1 MPLRQRPIVPQNW
14 ESKMAASLKLLAK
27 PFRTESDFQVRRAG
41 IIIKKNHPPADIFSE
56 RLKCWLV
63 DKKIEISI
71 NEIQPDLDILII
83 AGGDGTLLHVAEQAA
98 RHSIPV
104 IGINLGNLGF
114 LTELTE
120 QEALPALEKI
130 INGSVSVEN
139 RMMLKTR
146 ITRDVRGLQPTEYRY
161 ALNEV
166 VISKGTLD
174 RVMQLSTRA
183 NQDFIT
189 TYKADGLIFSTP
201 TGSTAYNLSAG
212 GPLVYP
218 GLASILVTPI
228 CPFMLSSRPILLPP
242 ETRLSTC
249 IDNGPGYSAK
259 IIIDGQSDWDMQ
271 EGEILEIEVAEHPLL
286 LITSPHRD
294 YFSILRNKLH
304 WGITQSF
311 RSL

>member
-1 MPLRQRPIVPQNW
+1 MDVTDNPPWTQ
-14 ESKMAASLKLLAK
+14 
-27 PFRTESDFQVRRAG
+27 PFRTIRGFQVRRAG
-41 IIIKKNHPPADIFSE
+41 IILKKDHPPAEVFTQTLTR
-56 RLKCWLV
+56 RLHA
-63 DKKIEISI
+63 KKIATLVNRIE
-71 NEIQPDLDILII
+71 PDLDILII

-98 RHSIPV
+98 RHQIPV

-120 QEALPALEKI
+120 PEAIPALEGI
-130 INGSVSVEN
+130 LNGAVRIEN

-146 ITRDVRGLQPTEYRY
+146 IIGKNQEAGCHTYRY

-174 RVMQLSTRA
+174 RMLRLSTRA
-183 NQDFIT
+183 DQDFIT

-242 ETRLSTC
+242 QTRLTTR
-249 IDNGPGYSAK
+249 IDHDPGYSAK
-259 IIIDGQSDWDMQ
+259 IIIDGQSNWDM
-271 EGEILEIEVAEHPLL
+271 GEDDTLEIEAARHPLQ
-286 LITSPHRD
+286 LIASPHHD

-304 WGITQSF
+304 WGIIQPNDQEPGQAT
-311 RSL
+311 

>member
-1 MPLRQRPIVPQNW
+1 
-14 ESKMAASLKLLAK
+14 MAAPLKLLAK
-27 PFRTESDFQVRRAG
+27 PFHAISNFQVCRAG
-41 IIIKKNHPPADIFSE
+41 IITKKNHAPATLFTE
-56 RLKCWLV
+56 TLKNWLQ
-63 DKKIEISI
+63 DKKITTTVNRIE
-71 NEIQPDLDILII
+71 PDLDILII

-98 RHSIPV
+98 RYSIPV

-120 QEALPALEKI
+120 HEAIPALEEI
-130 INGSVSVEN
+130 LNGTVTVEN
-139 RMMLKTR
+139 RMMLKAR
-146 ITRDVRGLQPTEYRY
+146 ITRENHGGHPTEYRY

-174 RVMQLSTRA
+174 RVLQLSTRA

-242 ETRLSTC
+242 ETRLSTR
-249 IDNGPGYSAK
+249 IDNGPHYSAK
-259 IIIDGQSDWDMQ
+259 IIIDGQSDWDMH
-271 EGEILEIEVAEHPLL
+271 EAEVLEIEAAEHPLQ

-304 WGITQSF
+304 WGITQTPNKALSVED
-311 RSL
+311 

>member
-1 MPLRQRPIVPQNW
+1 MTAPQ
-14 ESKMAASLKLLAK
+14 K
-27 PFRTESDFQVRRAG
+27 PFRTVSDFSVRRAG
-41 IIIKKNHPPADIFSE
+41 IIIKKDHPPADTFAKI
-56 RLKCWLV
+56 LGNWLQDRGIAV
-63 DKKIEISI
+63 TIDQIDS
-71 NEIQPDLDILII
+71 NLDVLII

-98 RHSIPV
+98 RYSIPV

-120 QEALPALEKI
+120 HEAIPALEEI
-130 INGSVSVEN
+130 ITHAVTVEN

-146 ITRDVRGLQPTEYRY
+146 IIKKSQDDRQHQPTEYRY

-174 RVMQLSTRA
+174 RVLQLSTRA
-183 NQDFIT
+183 NAEYIT

-228 CPFMLSSRPILLPP
+228 CPFMLSSRPVLLPP
-242 ETRLSTC
+242 ETKLSTR
-249 IDNGPGYSAK
+249 IDDGPGHYAK
-259 IIIDGQSDWDMQ
+259 IIIDGQSAWDMQ
-271 EGEILEIEVAEHPLL
+271 EDEILEIEAAEHPLQ
-286 LITSPHRD
+286 LIISPHRD

-304 WGITQSF
+304 WGIPQVKDN
-311 RSL
+311 

>member
-1 MPLRQRPIVPQNW
+1 M
-14 ESKMAASLKLLAK
+14 ASLLH
-27 PFRTESDFQVRRAG
+27 PFRIVSDFSVRRAG
-41 IIIKKNHPPADIFSE
+41 IIIKKDHEPADAFANMLCE
-56 RLKCWLV
+56 WLKNRGV
-63 DKKIEISI
+63 TATINQIE
-71 NEIQPDLDILII
+71 PDLDILII
-83 AGGDGTLLHVAEQAA
+83 LGGDGTLLHVADQAA

-120 QEALPALEKI
+120 QEALPALEEI
-130 INGSVSVEN
+130 ISGAVTVEN

-146 ITRDVRGLQPTEYRY
+146 IIRENQPTAYRY

-174 RVMQLSTRA
+174 RVLQLSTRA
-183 NQDFIT
+183 NTEYIT

-228 CPFMLSSRPILLPP
+228 CPFMLSSRPVLLPP
-242 ETRLSTC
+242 ETRLNTR
-249 IDNGPGYSAK
+249 IDDGPGHYAK
-259 IIIDGQSDWDMQ
+259 VIIDGQSAWDMQ
-271 EGEILEIEVAEHPLL
+271 SNEMLEIEAAEHPLQ
-286 LITSPHRD
+286 LIISPHRD

-304 WGITQSF
+304 WGIPQGK
-311 RSL
+311 